1 MAPSGT
7 PYYSYPGQQPH
18 PIPISDPDS
27 KPSNSDSPLSSSISQ
42 SPLVHSFFTDPPN
55 TWPSDLSDKLL
66 QSTSL
71 SASPTSYVDLYDNKY
86 VLKTNTLPSAI
97 LDTPRLAHEIHIMAL
112 AGPECALPIVGR
124 HFLHG
129 KINGFV
135 TEYKKCVL
143 DRRLIGELGPGH
155 THTNGVRID
164 IDPGVYKNRKEMIF
178 KFVALLE
185 RLHSKGIL
193 HGDVNPSNLVLVD
206 SDSESESVSSSFT
219 SSSSTP
225 TPDLRFIDFAE
236 SVLESSPRPLHHPK
250 NRVLTARYN
259 SPTALND
266 TFAPLTRA
274 DDLYTAGMTML
285 HMYTGRLPFADLWEG
300 EDMDEVEVEERIMGG
315 LRPDLSVIDDEEVR
329 EVIARYLQAGE
340 PNRQATSL

>member
-1 MAPSGT
+1 MATSGT

-18 PIPISDPDS
+18 PIPISVPDS
-27 KPSNSDSPLSSSISQ
+27 KPSDSDSPLSSSISQ
-42 SPLVHSFFTDPPN
+42 SPLVHAFFTDPPN

-97 LDTPRLAHEIHIMAL
+97 LDRPRLAHEIHIMAL
-112 AGPECALPIVGR
+112 AGPECALPILGR

-193 HGDVNPSNLVLVD
+193 HGDINPSNLVLVD
-206 SDSESESVSSSFT
+206 S
-219 SSSSTP
+219 
-225 TPDLRFIDFAE
+225 DLRFIDFAE
-236 SVLESSPRPLHHPK
+236 SVLESSPRPLHPK

>member
-1 MAPSGT
+1 MATSGT
-7 PYYSYPGQQPH
+7 TYYSYSYPVQEPH
-18 PIPISDPDS
+18 PIPISVPDS
-27 KPSNSDSPLSSSISQ
+27 KPSDLDESEPSKPESWSN
-42 SPLVHSFFTDPPN
+42 SPLVHSFFTDPPMTN
-55 TWPSDLSDKLL
+55 TWPSDLSDKLA

-71 SASPTSYVDLYDNKY
+71 SASPTSYVDLYSPNDDSKPKY
-86 VLKTNTLPSAI
+86 VLKTNTLPSAK
-97 LDTPRLAHEIHIMAL
+97 LDKGRLAHEIHIMAL
-112 AGPECALPIVGR
+112 AGSECALPIVGR

-206 SDSESESVSSSFT
+206 SD
-219 SSSSTP
+219 
-225 TPDLRFIDFAE
+225 LRFIDFAE
-236 SVLESSPRPLHHPK
+236 SVLESSPRPLHPK

-285 HMYTGRLPFADLWEG
+285 HMYTGRLPFADLW
-300 EDMDEVEVEERIMGG
+300 DVDEVEVEERIMGG
-315 LRPDLSVIDDEEVR
+315 LRPDLGEVDDEEVR
-329 EVIARYLQAGE
+329 EVIAKYLQAGE